1 MSRSLV
7 VLAAAAMMTTVTP
20 GPLLAQE
27 AGHIKVARGEV
38 QSSARGRRRRPRS
51 ARSCRQATW

>member
-7 VLAAAAMMTTVTP
+7 VLAAAAVMTTVTP

-27 AGHIKVARGEV
+27 AGHSMVARGV
-38 QSSARGRRRRPRS
+38 VRGER
-51 ARSCRQATW
+51 AGQ